1 MNDIITELDNEYENI
16 LLELQNANN
25 KISEEYKNKYKIV
38 YEFNSYWNKPV
49 FMVRKK
55 VKKYIFF
62 HSWELIRRKIGMFN
76 DNYITAFNAEYHLNY
91 TIKEDIILEENIKRY
106 G

>member
-38 YEFNSYWNKPV
+38 YEFNSYWNKP
-49 FMVRKK
+49 FLWF
-55 VKKYIFF
+55 VKK
-62 HSWELIRRKIGMFN
+62 
-76 DNYITAFNAEYHLNY
+76 
-91 TIKEDIILEENIKRY
+91 
-106 G
+106 